1 MKSASTANGS
11 SAAAAS
17 DNPLDNLDY
26 DDPAMIAG
34 ITSVAMLLKIPP
46 HHDHKQVLKVTRKK
60 YR

>member
-1 MKSASTANGS
+1 MKSQSATNGS
-11 SAAAAS
+11 SAVAAS

-46 HHDHKQVLKVTRKK
+46 HHDHKQVLKVTREQ
-60 YR
+60 